1 MKNCNVKDYGA
12 VGDGVTLCTKAIQ
25 AAIDDCSANGGGRV
39 ILEGGKYL
47 TGRIDLK
54 SGVDLHIERDGMLLG
69 STDVNDFP
77 EIVTDFWLTDYA
89 PRFNRRCFIYAENC
103 EDIAITGRGKIDCQ
117 GRAYVRPMTEEE
129 IRNRPNMSY
138 LRLPMPL
145 ADGEPPLDES
155 TTMVGAAP
163 HPLDPRSTSL
173 APARVVFFIGCK
185 NVLVEDITM
194 QNQPAGWSYWICDC
208 DNVHFHRASIFAAV
222 DMPNNDGIHIN
233 CCTQVTVSDCNISCG
248 DDCIVV
254 RAYSSPL
261 KENKPCEKV
270 TVTNCNLTSHA
281 CAVRLGWIND
291 GVIRNCTFSN
301 LNITDTFSGLT
312 AYLPGNPAD
321 ARMSDEGR
329 EATLIENISFTNITF
344 DRNYSC
350 PIRILIAEDNM
361 CDSIRNLYFNN
372 VHARSGK
379 MPVVQGRKDCH
390 VQNIYLTDCHFT
402 QVPYEEMGTKFS
414 DRLAKFGAGLDP
426 VTFRYVD
433 NLVLNNTS
441 FTTL

>member
-1 MKNCNVKDYGA
+1 MKNCNIKDYGA

-25 AAIDDCSANGGGRV
+25 AAIDDCSANGGGQV
-39 ILEGGKYL
+39 IMEGGRYL
-47 TGRIDLK
+47 TGRIDMK
-54 SGVDLHIERDGMLLG
+54 SGVDLHIARDGVLLG
-69 STDVNDFP
+69 STNVEDFP
-77 EIVTDFWLTDYA
+77 EIVTDFWRTEYA
-89 PRFNRRCFIYAENC
+89 PRFNKRCFIYAEGC

-129 IRNRPNMSY
+129 ISKRPNMSY

-145 ADGEPPLDES
+145 PEGSAPLDEA

-185 NVLVEDITM
+185 NVLVEDVYM

-208 DNVHFHRASIFAAV
+208 DNVHFHRAKIFAAV

-233 CCTQVTVSDCNISCG
+233 CCRNVTISDCNISCG

-254 RAYSSPL
+254 RAYSAPL
-261 KENKPCEKV
+261 HENKVCEKV
-270 TVTNCNLTSHA
+270 AVTNCNLTSHA

-291 GVIRNCTFSN
+291 GVIRNCSFSN
-301 LNITDTFSGLT
+301 LNITESFSGLT

-321 ARMSDEGR
+321 ARMSDEGF
-329 EATLIENISFTNITF
+329 EATLIENITFSNITF
-344 DRNYSC
+344 DRNYSS
-350 PIRILIAEDNM
+350 PIRIVIAEDNL
-361 CDSIRNLYFNN
+361 CNAIRNLYFNN
-372 VHARSGK
+372 VHAYTAH
-379 MPVVQGRKDCH
+379 MPVVKGRPDCH
-390 VQNIYLTDCHFT
+390 VQNIYFSDCHFK
-402 QVPYEEMGTKFS
+402 QLRYDEIPTKFGE
-414 DRLAKFGAGLDP
+414 RLAKLDRPRSP

-433 NLVLNNTS
+433 NLVLNTTT
-441 FTTL
+441 FTVD